1 MNDAKVHI
9 LGGGPAGLAT
19 AYYAQRA
26 NWEYELYEARS
37 ETGGNCRTLQMGP
50 FGYDTGAHRLH
61 DKEPEVTH
69 LFRKLLGEELQPV
82 DAPSQIYHQGCTID
96 FPLTQLNIM
105 RSLDPVTLGCA
116 MLDWA
121 RERLRRSANQL
132 PDDFAH
138 QMRHRYGRTL
148 ADLFLINY
156 TEKLWGVSSDLLSPE
171 VSGNRLKHLSL
182 RTFLLEWLR
191 GSQQKTQ
198 HLDGRFLYPK
208 QGIGQLMQAVTDQLR
223 SDHVHT
229 GQRISHVS
237 HNGERLLS
245 FSTEQGQRHEPEQ
258 LISTLPLTVLMKLLD
273 PAPPAE
279 LQEALQSIQF
289 RHIRLVAVAL
299 DRPSFSDNA
308 SLYFPDRKFGFTRL
322 YESKNRSAALAP
334 AHQTCITLEYP
345 CFTEDAAWKQSD
357 EALIADTIQ
366 TLSAEGLLDP
376 AEVMDAQTHRI
387 PYAYPVLTHQAKSA
401 LQQARNWLN
410 RFENLHLIGRS
421 ATFRYLHIH
430 DLFAQ
435 AGALVERFN
444 DDHFTAQELSKEY

>member
-1 MNDAKVHI
+1 MNNPKLHI

-19 AYYAQRA
+19 AYYAQQA
-26 NWEYELYEARS
+26 SWEYELFEARS
-37 ETGGNCRTLQMGP
+37 KTGGNCRTLQMGP

-61 DKEPEVTH
+61 DKAPQVTQ
-69 LFRKLLGEELQPV
+69 LFRYLLGEDLQPV
-82 DAPSQIYHQGCTID
+82 DAPSQIYHDGRTID
-96 FPLTQLNIM
+96 FPLTPLNIM
-105 RSLDPVTLGCA
+105 RSLDPITLGRV
-116 MLDWA
+116 MLDWG
-121 RERLRRSANQL
+121 RERLRRSGNEL

-138 QMRHRYGRTL
+138 QMRHRYGKTL

-191 GSQQKTQ
+191 GPQQQAQ
-198 HLDGRFLYPK
+198 HLDGHFLYP
-208 QGIGQLMQAVTDQLR
+208 QRGIGQLMQAVTDQLH
-223 SDHVHT
+223 SDHIHT
-229 GQRISHVS
+229 GQRISQVS
-237 HNGERLLS
+237 HHGERLLS

-279 LQEALQSIQF
+279 LLKALESIQF
-289 RHIRLVAVAL
+289 RHIRLVAIAL
-299 DRPSFSDNA
+299 NRPSFSPNA
-308 SLYFPDRKFGFTRL
+308 SIYFPDRKFGFSRL

-334 AHQTCITLEYP
+334 FRQTCITLEYP
-345 CFTEDAAWKQSD
+345 CFAEDTAWKQSD

-366 TLSAEGLLDP
+366 TLSTEGLLDP
-376 AEVMDAQTHRI
+376 AEVMDAQAHRI
-387 PYAYPVLTHQAKSA
+387 PYAYPVLTHQAKA
-401 LQQARNWLN
+401 TIQEARTWLD

-435 AGALVERFN
+435 AGDLVERLP
-444 DDHFTAQELSKEY
+444 LSSLSVTNCG